1 MKSQLS
7 SWLFYVHSQATNKQ
21 ASKQKTRWPSKAAGF
36 LQASRSD

>member
-1 MKSQLS
+1 MSIHKLQTNK
-7 SWLFYVHSQATNKQ
+7 QTNKQ